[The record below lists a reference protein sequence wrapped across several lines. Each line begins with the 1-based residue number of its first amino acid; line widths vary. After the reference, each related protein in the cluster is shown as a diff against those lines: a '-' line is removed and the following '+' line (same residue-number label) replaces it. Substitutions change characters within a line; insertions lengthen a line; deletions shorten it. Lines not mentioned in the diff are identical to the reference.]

1 MKKKLVIVSSF
12 VVMLALLCAC
22 QPNNGVLP
30 PPPVVNET
38 PDGTPVSPSNSDDF
52 NAIFSYGASGTYYLA
67 TNMENLTAQLDV
79 KAKDGGLLRLDG
91 NGKTISRNVGTTGNK
106 GDKAIVQILNN
117 NGTIAVRNIN
127 ISGISTNDINKWNDG
142 EFGIKVY
149 NSKNVSLSD
158 LSVTNANAGILIGSD
173 SNATLL
179 GTIDVSGNKY
189 GGINV
194 DDSTLTIAYDA
205 EIICNDNTVPAI
217 WKDSAADGT
226 VNYEPGTLV
235 EYTISGSSID
245 GKNGQVWYLTPE
257 QDADFNW
264 EAAAGLQ
271 GAPTT
276 DAN

>member
-30 PPPVVNET
+30 PPPVVDET
-38 PDGTPVSPSNSDDF
+38 PDGTPVSPSTSDDF
-52 NAIFSYGASGTYYLA
+52 NAIFSDGASGTYYLA
-67 TNMENLTAQLDV
+67 TDMEDLSAQLDV
-79 KAKDGGLLRLDG
+79 KAKDGELLRLDG
-91 NGKTISRNVGTTGNK
+91 NGKTISRNVDTTGNK
-106 GDKAIVQILNN
+106 WDKAIVQILNN

-127 ISGISTNDINKWNDG
+127 ISGISTDDIDNWNDG

-149 NSKNVSLSD
+149 NSQKVSLSD
-158 LSVTNANAGILIGSD
+158 LSVTKANAGILIGSG
-173 SNATLL
+173 SNAYLF
-179 GTIDVSGNKY
+179 GTINVSGNKY

-194 DDSTLTIAYDA
+194 DDSTLTIAYDTK
-205 EIICNDNTVPAI
+205 IICDDNTVPAI

-235 EYTISGSSID
+235 EYTISGSSIN

-257 QDADFNW
+257 QVADFDW
-264 EAAAGLQ
+264 SAAGLTK
-271 GAPTT
+271 APE
-276 DAN
+276 AN